1 MNTEPTKNGQPGNH
15 PSLRQAIRHLPSRL
29 WGFMTHNWGWKL
41 LSLLLAIGL
50 WAGLITQDPTLTRE
64 HAFDDVTV
72 TISGADILRRNGM
85 VVLSGLDDES
95 LSVRLRANVPQR
107 EYNTVSAANF
117 NPRVDL
123 SRITETGEQTLKVL
137 TTPTTTF
144 GNIKSI
150 SPDSINVVV
159 DYYVANYRVPV
170 SINPINE
177 YPVGFYGSAP
187 ALSPSTVTVS
197 GPQSIVD
204 RVARIYVD
212 FDLSRI
218 PAQAGQLRYAMP
230 MRFADADGNTIE
242 SDLLEISSAGVV
254 LRSIIVEQQLYPT
267 KTLSLSS
274 LPLIIGQ
281 PAQGYALKNIIAT
294 PSTLLAA
301 GDTEALAALDTLF
314 PDTPIDLDHRS
325 ETFTVEIAL
334 RKPSDLAYLSAES
347 VTFTVEI
354 EPVTITHT
362 YGGIKLSTRG
372 LRDGLSVK
380 LSQKLVNVSLTGP
393 QALIADIKSPA
404 LHAYVDVSGLTA
416 GEHELPVLL
425 QVDDV
430 DITSLSHT
438 LSFGTVTAILTENG
452 AS

>member
-254 LRSIIVEQQLYPT
+254 LRSIIVEQQLY
-267 KTLSLSS
+267 
-274 LPLIIGQ
+274 
-281 PAQGYALKNIIAT
+281 
-294 PSTLLAA
+294 
-301 GDTEALAALDTLF
+301 
-314 PDTPIDLDHRS
+314 
-325 ETFTVEIAL
+325 
-334 RKPSDLAYLSAES
+334 
-347 VTFTVEI
+347 
-354 EPVTITHT
+354 
-362 YGGIKLSTRG
+362 
-372 LRDGLSVK
+372 
-380 LSQKLVNVSLTGP
+380 
-393 QALIADIKSPA
+393 
-404 LHAYVDVSGLTA
+404 
-416 GEHELPVLL
+416 
-425 QVDDV
+425 
-430 DITSLSHT
+430 
-438 LSFGTVTAILTENG
+438 
-452 AS
+452 